1 MGTQFR
7 FEWRI
12 SEFLLTRVSSDNTD
26 MRWVPVARILQST
39 SDDTQKSEHWLRRGF
54 ISGTGGPVVPEKVQ
68 SDACGIADCNAFY
81 SSIRSLC
88 LVNVR
93 SDITGQPSVCVFV
106 LALACRF

>member
-1 MGTQFR
+1 LFR
-7 FEWRI
+7 KRSRVTLVE
-12 SEFLLTRVSSDNTD
+12 LLIV
-26 MRWVPVARILQST
+26 ML
-39 SDDTQKSEHWLRRGF
+39 
-54 ISGTGGPVVPEKVQ
+54 
-68 SDACGIADCNAFY
+68 FY